1 MEQIIIERA
10 TPADIKKLLEI
21 GRTTFS
27 EAFAAVNSEENMKE
41 YLEKGFSEEK
51 LKEELSNQH
60 SQFYFAQ
67 LDGEVIGYLKIN
79 IGQAQTEKL
88 NLDALEIERIY
99 LLKAFYGQKVGQ
111 LLYQKAIDIA
121 LEMQASYVWL
131 GVWEENYRALR
142 FYEKNGF
149 TPFGKHKFWL
159 GDDEQTDLMMKK
171 VLVNDNELKAS

>member
-10 TPADIKKLLEI
+10 TLADIKKLQEI

-51 LKEELSNQH
+51 LTGELSNQD
-60 SQFYFAQ
+60 SQFYFA
-67 LDGEVIGYLKIN
+67 LLNGKVIGYLKIN
-79 IGQAQTEKL
+79 TGQAQTEKL

-171 VLVNDNELKAS
+171 VLVNDNELKVS

>member
-10 TPADIKKLLEI
+10 TLADIKKLQEI

-27 EAFAAVNSEENMKE
+27 EAFAAANTEENMKE

-51 LKEELSNQH
+51 LTGELSNQD
-60 SQFYFAQ
+60 SQFYFAL
-67 LDGEVIGYLKIN
+67 LDGKVIGYLKIN
-79 IGQAQTEKL
+79 TGQAQTEKL

-99 LLKAFYGQKVGQ
+99 ILKAFYGQKVGQ

-121 LEMQASYVWL
+121 HEIRASYVWL
-131 GVWEENYRALR
+131 GVWEENHRALR

-149 TPFGKHKFWL
+149 IAFNKHKFWL

-171 VLVNDNELKAS
+171 VLVNKNELKVS

>member
-10 TPADIKKLLEI
+10 TLADIKKLQEI

-51 LKEELSNQH
+51 LTGELRNQD
-60 SQFYFAQ
+60 SQFYFA
-67 LDGEVIGYLKIN
+67 LLNGKVIGYLKIN

-171 VLVNDNELKAS
+171 VLVNDNELKVS

>member
-10 TPADIKKLLEI
+10 TLADINKLQEI

-51 LKEELSNQH
+51 LKGELSNQD

-67 LDGEVIGYLKIN
+67 LDGKVIGYLKIN
-79 IGQAQTEKL
+79 TGQAQTEKL
-88 NLDALEIERIY
+88 NPDALEIERIY

-111 LLYQKAIDIA
+111 LLYQKVIDIA

-171 VLVNDNELKAS
+171 VLLNDNELKVS

>member
-1 MEQIIIERA
+1 MEQIIIER
-10 TPADIKKLLEI
+10 TTLADIKKLQEI

-27 EAFAAVNSEENMKE
+27 EAFAAVNTEENMKE

-51 LKEELSNQH
+51 LTGELSNQD
-60 SQFYFAQ
+60 SQFYFAL
-67 LDGEVIGYLKIN
+67 LDGKVIGYLKIN
-79 IGQAQTEKL
+79 TGQAQTEKL

-99 LLKAFYGQKVGQ
+99 ILKAFYGQKVGQ

-121 LEMQASYVWL
+121 HEIRASYVWL

-149 TPFGKHKFWL
+149 ITFNKHKFWL

-171 VLVNDNELKAS
+171 VLVNENELKVS